1 MEAKGPLPST
11 AGLARPP
18 HLGSCRALWHALDG
32 GAHSQRPS
40 GSCGPRL
47 GSPPR
52 LTKLQLLRG
61 LGPPRRPNG
70 AGEGAHKV
78 RPHDGADA
86 QPLYQQGRGCG
97 AGLAAQRQSFLGC
110 TSVATRCLTDM
121 FLLIVGSGNSNL
133 PVSQAINLGYV
144 LSSFFLLL
152 RPASPPATCQPNLLA
167 LPAECLQNPTT
178 SPHLRSAHPVQANLC
193 SACLHHCLQ
202 PRPLPAVLCTS
213 RSRGKSEDITAPDS

>member
-1 MEAKGPLPST
+1 MPNT

-70 AGEGAHKV
+70 AGEGAHKGAHKV

-97 AGLAAQRQSFLGC
+97 AGLAAQRQSFLAC
-110 TSVATRCLTDM
+110 TPGRYSV
-121 FLLIVGSGNSNL
+121 SNGHVPPHRGKWQL
-133 PVSQAINLGYV
+133 QP
-144 LSSFFLLL
+144 SSFSGQKPRI
-152 RPASPPATCQPNLLA
+152 RP
-167 LPAECLQNPTT
+167 
-178 SPHLRSAHPVQANLC
+178 
-193 SACLHHCLQ
+193 
-202 PRPLPAVLCTS
+202 
-213 RSRGKSEDITAPDS
+213 